1 MYMGTNMPM
10 WFKLSKREGK
20 VLPFTLFLYISATK
34 NISMK
39 NLLYVIAVL
48 LLAACGSQKD
58 VMVRMHTTAGVV
70 DLRLYDDT
78 PKHKENF
85 IKLVKEQQY
94 DSLLFHRVIKDFM
107 IQGGDPNSKN
117 APVGALLGDGDLGYT
132 IEAEFLPQVHFHRR
146 GVLAAAREGDDV
158 NPTKASSASQFYIVW
173 GKVYTKEELEGYKN
187 YYKRRTGKELMLT
200 PEQETAYTTVGGTP
214 HLDGEY
220 TVFGEVVSGL
230 DVVEKIQ
237 NAACDANDRPI
248 EDIRILEV
256 EIIK

>member
-1 MYMGTNMPM
+1 
-10 WFKLSKREGK
+10 
-20 VLPFTLFLYISATK
+20 
-34 NISMK
+34 MK
-39 NLLYVIAVL
+39 KLLYVVAL
-48 LLAACGSQKD
+48 LVLAACGTPRANKKTPASARVQ
-58 VMVRMHTTAGVV
+58 MQTTAGVIE
-70 DLRLYDDT
+70 LRLYDET
-78 PKHKENF
+78 PKHRDNF
-85 IKLVKEQQY
+85 LKLVEEQCF

-107 IQGGDPNSKN
+107 IQGGDPTSKN
-117 APVGALLGDGDLGYT
+117 APAGTLLGDGDLGYT
-132 IEAEFLPQVHFHRR
+132 VEAEFMPEVHFHRR
-146 GVLAAAREGDDV
+146 GVLAAAREGDID

-173 GKVYTKEELEGYKN
+173 GKVYTKDELQAYKD

-248 EDIRILEV
+248 EDIRILKV